1 VTLLDDTEFA
11 GIVAGVEASQLN
23 VIWAYESLRPDLVK
37 MIGLI
42 DKELGG

>member
-1 VTLLDDTEFA
+1 VLA
-11 GIVAGVEASQLN
+11 AVEASQLN
-23 VIWAYESLRPDLVK
+23 VIWACESLRPDLVK